1 MRDGSA
7 FGYVAAIGTSETGAA
22 MSVKVFLELHLKP
35 EVVDAVKGGF
45 GKTLLD
51 TRAFE
56 GCEEISVLQSQDD
69 PCKLVIVEQWATR
82 EHYEAY
88 LKWRTDR
95 GDMDGMTAISTEPY
109 QVHYFDFVR
118 A

>member
-1 MRDGSA
+1 
-7 FGYVAAIGTSETGAA
+7 

-51 TRAFE
+51 TRAFD

-69 PCKLVIVEQWATR
+69 PCKLVIVEQWASR

-88 LKWRTDR
+88 LAWRTER
-95 GDMDGMTAISTEPY
+95 GDMDGMNAISSQPF
-109 QVHYFDFVR
+109 QVHYYDFVR